1 MTKPDTTAADPEV
14 IVMLRLKFKPGALD
28 HVLAEL
34 VPIALQTREET
45 GNVEFQVFRAKDDN
59 DRLVLFERWTNQA
72 ALDAH
77 WQLDYTKRVL
87 ALFEEHLVRPLSPS
101 EDVTYLD
108 DTMALMRTPQRE
120 SRCLATE
127 I

>member
-1 MTKPDTTAADPEV
+1 MTNPDTTASDPEV

-28 HVLAEL
+28 QVLAEL

-45 GNVEFQVFRAKDDN
+45 GNIEFQVFRAKDDS
-59 DRLVLFERWTNQA
+59 DGLVLFERWTNQA

>member
-1 MTKPDTTAADPEV
+1 MTKTDTTAADPEV

-28 HVLAEL
+28 QVLAEL

-45 GNVEFQVFRAKDDN
+45 GNIDFQVFRTRDDS
-59 DRLVLFERWTNQA
+59 DGLVLFERWTNQA
-72 ALDAH
+72 ALDEH

-87 ALFEEHLVRPLSPS
+87 ALFEEHLVRPLSPT

-120 SRCLATE
+120 GRCLATE

>member
-87 ALFEEHLVRPLSPS
+87 ALFEEHLVRPLSPT

-120 SRCLATE
+120 GRCLATE

>member
-120 SRCLATE
+120 GRCLATE

>member
-28 HVLAEL
+28 HVLAEI

-87 ALFEEHLVRPLSPS
+87 ALFEEHLVRPLSPT

-120 SRCLATE
+120 GRCLATE

>member
-1 MTKPDTTAADPEV
+1 MTEIGTIAGDQEV
-14 IVMLRLKFKPGALD
+14 IVMLQLEFKRGAIDL
-28 HVLAEL
+28 VLSEL
-34 VPIALQTREET
+34 VPIAALTREET
-45 GNVEFQVFRAKDDN
+45 GNIEFHVFRTRDEDN
-59 DRLVLFERWTNQA
+59 RLVLFERWANQA

-120 SRCLATE
+120 GRCLATE